1 MNPTEPSIV
10 DFSEIADPAALK
22 ALGLVNVSR
31 ATANLRALLPPTLPD
46 DLRQNLWRQLR
57 DVLPTTSDPDRA
69 LNNLDRFFEAA
80 RSRLALA
87 SLLQRD
93 PTGLPI
99 LMTLFSTS
107 QYLSD
112 WLIREPENY
121 DFLRMTEG
129 QLYAREV
136 LVDELVSEIDTVND
150 VADAMAV
157 LRRFKHRETLR
168 IGFCDLIAQC
178 HVADITQQISWV
190 AEAICEAALKFAWKQ
205 RVARWGAPIGADG
218 RPNRFAVLAMG
229 KLGGGEL
236 NYSSDI
242 DLIFVYDDSGLS
254 EQGRDAATWFDAL
267 ARDFVKLLNETT
279 DLGIAYRVDLR
290 LRPEGSRGRMCNSL
304 DQLLRYYDLQG
315 RTWERQALIKA
326 RPVAGDLELG
336 HQLLGKLEPWIYGRM
351 LNRHDIA
358 GIKALKRKIERR
370 AVLEGEEL
378 TNVKTGFGGIRDVEF
393 VIQFLQL
400 LNGGRAPEVRVPNT
414 LKAIESLAGAGA
426 LTLRES
432 QLLSQNY
439 QWLRKLEHRLQIMFD
454 LQTHSL
460 PDEDQELERIAW
472 RMGYREYFGQSP
484 SQLFQQDLR
493 EITSVNRAI
502 LNHLLRAGFD
512 DAEDDGRPAAPEID
526 LVLDPAPDPQFVS
539 QTLETHG
546 FDQPEQAHRHL
557 LSLAEETSLFLSSH
571 RCRHFL
577 ASIAPTLLRKIGQ
590 TPDPDSTLRTL
601 AGVADSI
608 GGKAVLWELFQF
620 QPQTLDLFVRLCA
633 SSDYLT
639 DILRRSPGMIDDLV
653 DSLLLE
659 KLPDESWLSENLK
672 QLLENAEDPEPILHS
687 FKKAQHLRIGIRDIT
702 GRDSIQDTHRALA
715 GVAQASLQQIAE
727 MAFHRIV
734 SRYAKRNRPQLPD
747 NQMVILALGKLGG
760 QEPNYHSDLDVI
772 FLYDRMAAEA
782 SGDWDSSPQHVFSE
796 MAAEVSRQV
805 NRMGPYGK
813 LYELDSRLRPTG
825 KSGALAVSF
834 DQFRDYFQSGAGDLW
849 ERQALCKARPIF
861 GSPELQNTAA
871 DLVYQSIRS
880 RDWNPADAR
889 AIFDMRMRMQ
899 EGSRAGNLK
908 RGVGGTV
915 DIEFLV
921 QMLQLKFAS
930 RRELIVPG
938 TIMALQAL
946 VDAGVLDADSGCRL
960 IENYRLLRGVEARL
974 RLMNTTARHDLP
986 DAPRDLQKLAYLLRI
1001 DADVLVRQVDDARRE
1016 NREMFHRLIDAH
1028 CEA

>member
-1 MNPTEPSIV
+1 MNSTQSSFV
-10 DFSEIADPAALK
+10 DFSEVVDPATLR
-22 ALGLVNVSR
+22 ALGLVNVAR
-31 ATANLRALLPPTLPD
+31 AAANLGSLLSPSLPD
-46 DLRQNLWRQLR
+46 DLRQNLWQQLQN
-57 DVLPTTSDPDRA
+57 VLPTTSDPDRA

-80 RSRLALA
+80 RSRLALT
-87 SLLQRD
+87 SLLERD

-136 LVDELVSEIDTVND
+136 LVGELVSEMENVHD

-190 AEAICEAALKFAWKQ
+190 AEAVCEAALKFAWQQ
-205 RVARWGAPIGADG
+205 RVAKWGTPKGPQG
-218 RPNRFAVLAMG
+218 QPNRFAILAMG

-242 DLIFVYDDSGLS
+242 DLIFVYDQSGRS

-267 ARDFVKLLNETT
+267 ARDFVKLLNEAT

-336 HQLLGKLEPWIYGRM
+336 GRLLQKLEPWIYGRM

-378 TNVKTGFGGIRDVEF
+378 TNLKTGFGGIRDIEF

-400 LNGGRAPEVRVPNT
+400 LNGARAPEVRVPNT
-414 LKAIESLAGAGA
+414 LKAIESLATAGA

-460 PDEDQELERIAW
+460 PNEAQEVERIAW

-484 SQLFQQDLR
+484 VQQFHQDLR

-512 DAEDDGRPAAPEID
+512 DKDGDTKPAAPEID

-539 QTLETHG
+539 RTLESHG
-546 FDQPEQAHRHL
+546 FQEPEQAYRHL
-557 LSLAEETSLFLSSH
+557 ISLSEETSLFLSSH

-577 ASIAPTLLRKIGQ
+577 ASIAPTLLREIGQ
-590 TPDPDSTLRTL
+590 TPDPDATLRAL

-620 QPQTLDLFVRLCA
+620 QPKTLDLFVRLCA

-659 KLPDESWLSENLK
+659 RLPDERWYSENLQ
-672 QLLENAEDPEPILHS
+672 QLLENAEDPDPILHS

-715 GVAQASLQQIAE
+715 DVAQASLQQITE
-727 MAFHRIV
+727 MAFHRIA
-734 SRYAKRNRPQLPD
+734 SRYAAPNRQGTPA

-772 FLYDRMAAEA
+772 FLYDRAAAEA
-782 SGDWDSSPQHVFSE
+782 SGDWESSPQHVYSE
-796 MAAEVSRQV
+796 LAAEVSRQV

-834 DQFRDYFQSGAGDLW
+834 DQFRDYFQSGVGELW

-861 GSPELQNTAA
+861 GDASLQRTVA
-871 DLVYQSIRS
+871 DLVFQSIRS
-880 RDWNPADAR
+880 RDWRPEDAR
-889 AIFDMRMRMQ
+889 AIFDMRLRMQ
-899 EGSRAGNLK
+899 EGSRPSNLK
-908 RGVGGTV
+908 RGEGGTV
-915 DIEFLV
+915 DVEFLV
-921 QMLQLKFAS
+921 QMLQLKFGD
-930 RRELIVPG
+930 RPELIVPG
-938 TIMALQAL
+938 TITALQTL
-946 VDAGVLDADSGCRL
+946 VDAGVLDAGVGGRL

-986 DAPRDLQKLAYLLRI
+986 DDPLELKKLAYLLRI
-1001 DADVLVRQVDDARRE
+1001 DADSLVRQIETARRE
-1016 NREMFHRLIDAH
+1016 NRELFHHLIEQH
-1028 CEA
+1028 SKG